1 MILFQVFAIDKISE
15 NLESL
20 KSECQNI
27 HTICLDLN
35 NWNVIRKAV
44 QKITP
49 IQLLVNNAAILNICS
64 ALEAKEE
71 DVDLVY
77 NVNLKS
83 VMNITQVVCNDLVK
97 RDLKGSVVNLSSITG
112 HRALKDFLVYGSAKA
127 ALDMMTKVI

>member
-1 MILFQVFAIDKISE
+1 M
-15 NLESL
+15 
-20 KSECQNI
+20 
-27 HTICLDLN
+27 TI
-35 NWNVIRKAV
+35 